1 MSGYFID
8 PQSEAD
14 LRVRALSQLTGRAGP
29 EEVRTRSSAA
39 LRVLHELAASPSTA
53 ADALAMLH
61 ELQVYQVELDLQN
74 EELRNSRT
82 QFEAALSR
90 QVQLYDYAPVS
101 SFTLDRDTTL
111 REINRTGAHL
121 LGFTREVL
129 LGRTLDSF
137 LVPPSGRTLHLMLTR
152 ISEGKDGEL
161 CTLQLMGRD
170 GTPRNVHAC
179 ASADPAGARFLVAF
193 IDGGAKLPLA
203 AG

>member
-1 MSGYFID
+1 MPGYFID
-8 PQSEAD
+8 PQNEAD
-14 LRVRALSQLTGRAGP
+14 LRMRALSQLTANAGA
-29 EEVRTRSSAA
+29 EDVRSRSSAA

-74 EELRNSRT
+74 EELRNTRA
-82 QFEAALSR
+82 QFEASLSR

-101 SFTLDRDTTL
+101 SFTIDRDTTL
-111 REINRTGAHL
+111 HEINRTGAHL

-152 ISEGKDGEL
+152 VGEGKDGEV

-170 GTPRNVHAC
+170 GTARSVHAI
-179 ASADPAGARFLVAF
+179 ASADPAGARFFVAF
-193 IDGGAKLPLA
+193 INGGAKTPLPA
-203 AG
+203 A

>member
-14 LRVRALSQLTGRAGP
+14 LRMRALSHLNGGSAP
-29 EEVRTRSSAA
+29 EDTRSRSSAA
-39 LRVLHELAASPSTA
+39 LRVLHDLAASPATA

-74 EELRNSRT
+74 EELRNSRA
-82 QFEAALSR
+82 QFETALSR

-111 REINRTGAHL
+111 HEINRTGAHL

-129 LGRTLDSF
+129 LGRTLESF
-137 LVPPSGRTLHLMLTR
+137 LVPPSGRTLSLMLTR
-152 ISEGKDGEL
+152 VSEGKQGEV
-161 CTLQLMGRD
+161 CALQLMGRD
-170 GTPRNVHAC
+170 GTPRKVQAC
-179 ASADPAGARFLVAF
+179 ASADPAGNRFLVAF
-193 IDGGAKLPLA
+193 IDGGAKLPGSGA
-203 AG
+203 

>member
-14 LRVRALSQLTGRAGP
+14 LRMRALSQLTADAAP
-29 EEVRTRSSAA
+29 ENVRSRSSAA

-74 EELRNSRT
+74 EELRNSRA
-82 QFEAALSR
+82 QYEAALTR
-90 QVQLYDYAPVS
+90 HVQLYDYAPVS
-101 SFTLDRDTTL
+101 SFTVDRGTTL
-111 REINRTGAHL
+111 HEINRTGAHL

-152 ISEGKDGEL
+152 VAEGKDGEA

-170 GTPRNVHAC
+170 GTPRSVHAI
-179 ASADPAGARFLVAF
+179 ASVDPAGARFLVAF
-193 IDGGAKLPLA
+193 IGGGAKMPQPA
-203 AG
+203 A